1 MKVGDLVT
9 LSASL
14 LTTNPMWRWQHRA
27 WREKKPCVGLVTKIR
42 EAPWISEEMSD
53 NQKVYY
59 YVKWIGEGPAG
70 RWGAAPFN
78 AASYFFRKDLKH
90 FK

>member
-9 LSASL
+9 LSSYVLQTA
-14 LTTNPMWRWQHRA
+14 PMWKWQRRSWHD
-27 WREKKPCVGLVTKIR
+27 KKPCVGLVTKIR
-42 EAPWISEEMSD
+42 DAPWISKDMSD

-59 YVKWIGEGPAG
+59 YVKWIGEGPTG
-70 RWGAAPFN
+70 RWGTAPFN